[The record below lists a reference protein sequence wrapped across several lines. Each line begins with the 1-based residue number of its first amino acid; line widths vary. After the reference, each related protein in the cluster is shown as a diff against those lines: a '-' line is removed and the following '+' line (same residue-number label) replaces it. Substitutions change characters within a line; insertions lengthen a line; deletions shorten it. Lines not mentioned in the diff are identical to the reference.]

1 MPCDRACELWLR
13 ILRLDLS
20 LIDDAQ
26 AMILH
31 RCSLAL
37 GPSRF
42 QRFVIDSIPD
52 EKDWC
57 IPKFF
62 NLRNYE
68 QLIMMFGN
76 VEQLSSAPG
85 ERTNAELKAHSA
97 FTNRHA
103 TMVQQVML
111 PRSRWR
117 IMPPSHR
124 KNSERVC

>member
-1 MPCDRACELWLR
+1 M
-13 ILRLDLS
+13 
-20 LIDDAQ
+20 IDN
-26 AMILH
+26 
-31 RCSLAL
+31 
-37 GPSRF
+37 
-42 QRFVIDSIPD
+42 IPD

-62 NLRNYE
+62 NLRKYE

-111 PRSRWR
+111 PPSWWR
-117 IMPPSHR
+117 TLQLSHR
-124 KNSERVC
+124 NNSARVF